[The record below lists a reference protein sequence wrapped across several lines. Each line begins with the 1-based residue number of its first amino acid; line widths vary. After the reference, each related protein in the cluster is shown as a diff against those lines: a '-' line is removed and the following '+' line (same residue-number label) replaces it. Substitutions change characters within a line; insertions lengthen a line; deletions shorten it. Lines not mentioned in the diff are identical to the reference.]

1 MNAPLRLDQF
11 ERLPVAWTTTIAD
24 GLSAALDTVAD
35 GGPESHRFLRF
46 QWFAAALE
54 HYGGA
59 AQTLVVSSEAGPGI
73 ALPVVMAAWLGM
85 LGVAMLPGCFWP
97 FRSFPAA
104 TRDPLAWDVL
114 VAALGR
120 RVNALRVGPIYDN
133 DHALGALLS
142 AARRNGWRTLP
153 RRIGE
158 SYALD
163 IAGQRA
169 QGPWPRNSTLRK
181 NRFHEKHLG
190 EHGALSWDFV
200 ARWDDR
206 AFADLASIER
216 ASWIASR
223 TDGADAKFT
232 DEGHGRFWRSAVRD
246 PVLADCF
253 HAAVL
258 RVDGR
263 PAAFSFDIDAGAT
276 KYAIANSYDPAF
288 AKHSPG
294 KLLYYR
300 NLVEGAERGIE
311 TVDWGLGDT
320 GYKRTIGA
328 AEGPIVR
335 DWLLLKPGLPAAM
348 GGVLGRLWAR
358 SGAPE
363 HG

>member
-11 ERLPVAWTTTIAD
+11 ELLPAGWSATIAD

-35 GGPESHRFLRF
+35 GGPESHKFLRY
-46 QWFAAALE
+46 QWFASALE
-54 HYGGA
+54 NYGGA
-59 AQTLVVSSEAGPGI
+59 AQTIVVSSEAGPGI
-73 ALPVVMAAWLGM
+73 AMPIVMMAWFSL

-97 FRSFPAA
+97 FRGFPAA
-104 TRDPLAWDVL
+104 TRDPSAWDTL
-114 VAALGR
+114 VTALGR
-120 RVNALRVGPIYDN
+120 TVNAIRIGPVYDN
-133 DHALGALLS
+133 DPTLGPLLA
-142 AARRNGWRTLP
+142 AARRGGWKTLP

-169 QGPWPRNSTLRK
+169 EGPWPRNSTLRK

-190 EHGALSWDFV
+190 EHGELSWEFV
-200 ARWDDR
+200 EHWDDQ
-206 AFADLASIER
+206 AFDDLAAVER

-232 DEGHGRFWRSAVRD
+232 SEGHGGFWRSAAKD
-246 PVLADCF
+246 PILAEIF
-253 HAAVL
+253 HAAML
-258 RVDGR
+258 RVDGK
-263 PAAFSFDIDAGAT
+263 PAAFSFDMDAGTT
-276 KYAIANSYDPAF
+276 KYAIANSYDPQF

-300 NLVEGAERGIE
+300 NLVESAERGID
-311 TVDWGLGDT
+311 TVDWGLGDS

-328 AEGPIVR
+328 VEGPAVR

-348 GGVLGRLWAR
+348 GGMLSGIWAR
-358 SGAPE
+358 SGAPAY
-363 HG
+363 